1 MMSFQIERGL
11 FAFDFTDHHAILG
24 MPVDADTPSIRKRY
38 LKIARRLHPDSFV
51 SDSEVEKQRASEFF
65 SKLVSPAWERLSQE
79 KDRIEY
85 DLTLKMVAVQRGK
98 QAEATLSPLGKEML
112 TASNPEHF
120 YKTSLKN
127 LAEKQ
132 YEQLDHSL
140 DIIGQISELNM
151 IYLMRTQ
158 GGGAGAASSGKPLYT
173 GSNVPDSSQQARRP
187 TATQAPPAPTPRETV
202 TEQYCRRAEGYVA
215 KGNYAQAVLELRDAL
230 QMDPKNARCHALLGS
245 VYLRQKQTT
254 MARIHFTKALE
265 LDPENEMAIA
275 GKTQLEAKPA
285 AQTGT
290 QAGKAAKQ
298 AGKQPPPPTGKKA
311 EKAPPAQ
318 KPDPKAKKPNDQSGG
333 GLFGLF
339 GGKKK

>member
-51 SDSEVEKQRASEFF
+51 SDSESEKQRASEFF

-79 KDRIEY
+79 KERVEY
-85 DLTLKMVAVQRGK
+85 DITLKMVAVQRGK
-98 QAEATLSPLGKEML
+98 QAEATLSPKGKEML
-112 TASNPEHF
+112 TANNPEHF
-120 YKTSLKN
+120 YKTALKE

-132 YEQLDHSL
+132 YDHLEQSL

-158 GGGAGAASSGKPLYT
+158 GGGAGAASSGKPYT
-173 GSNVPDSSQQARRP
+173 GSGVPDSSQQARRP
-187 TATQAPPAPTPRETV
+187 TATQAAPAPQPRETV

-245 VYLRQKQTT
+245 VYLRQKQPT

-265 LDPENEMAIA
+265 LDPENELAIA

-285 AQTGT
+285 AQTGA
-290 QAGKAAKQ
+290 QAGKA
-298 AGKQPPPPTGKKA
+298 GKQPTTGKTDK
-311 EKAPPAQ
+311 KTSAQ
-318 KPDPKAKKPNDQSGG
+318 KPDPKTNKPNDQSGG